1 MNEPFIPIILGTARP
16 GRQSQSVAEAV
27 LDVMKQRRMATDLI
41 DVADYPLTATGG
53 DVAAQRLDH
62 YRELVA
68 AADGFIIVAPEYNH
82 GYPGELK
89 LLLDSEFA
97 GYGRKPVGIVG
108 VASGRIGGARMIEQ
122 LQQVTTALRMV
133 PVLPSVNVTNVNEA
147 VNERGEFDAG
157 TLDTALDAMLDE
169 VEWFARHLSA
179 ARS

>member
-1 MNEPFIPIILGTARP
+1 MNEPFLPIILGTARP

-27 LDVMKQRRMATDLI
+27 LDVVKQRQVSTDLV
-41 DVADYPLTATGG
+41 DVADYPLTTTG
-53 DVAAQRLDH
+53 AASAAKSLDH
-62 YRELVA
+62 YRELVST
-68 AADGFIIVAPEYNH
+68 ADGFIIVAPEYNH

-133 PVLPSVNVTNVNEA
+133 PVLPSVNVTNVTEA
-147 VNERGEFDAG
+147 VSAQGEFDTTTLG
-157 TLDTALDAMLDE
+157 TSLDDMLE
-169 VEWFARHLSA
+169 ELEWYARQLSA
-179 ARS
+179 VRS